1 MLSIFKFEL
10 VRTLE
15 LGLVTKCAVLCVS
28 SLTLCT
34 MEMQAVMKRQA
45 NQIRGFQY
53 K

>member
-1 MLSIFKFEL
+1 MKQVVADAFRFFGQIEL

-34 MEMQAVMKRQA
+34 MEMQAVMKR
-45 NQIRGFQY
+45 
-53 K
+53 